1 MNFPPTLANAPVGQA
16 VLSAGGTQGLD
27 ARQAS
32 GNPGW
37 VPGRLPKGGGGEG
50 PEPQTGEQLG
60 P

>member
-1 MNFPPTLANAPVGQA
+1 MSFWLTLANAPVGQA
-16 VLSAGGTQGLD
+16 VLSARDTQGLD

-32 GNPGW
+32 RNPVW

-50 PEPQTGEQLG
+50 PEAQTGEQSG